1 MMDFNEIQK
10 RREQLAEGPVFAI
23 PEERVAELA
32 KQLAERT
39 PRSKQLYDAAKRCI
53 PGGTQHMLV
62 IKNPHPLTIE
72 RALGARVWDADGN
85 EYIDYLM
92 MAGPIILGHNYP
104 PLIEKVTHVIH
115 GEGIGTGWTSEWEIK
130 SAELIIRHMKNVDM
144 VRFFQS
150 GTEAD
155 MAAARLAR
163 AYTGKTKLLRIGGSY
178 HGWADEFVY
187 DMQVPYSGT
196 FQTQGI
202 PEQHWSNVISVGPGD
217 VEALERAFEQGE
229 SEGGVAAVIVE
240 GAGCEAGAIPFHPD
254 FYRTCRELCD
264 RHESLFILDEV
275 VTGFRLALGGAQE
288 FYGIDADLSVLGKII
303 THGFPSAGALGGRK
317 EIMECLAG
325 LNPNKPKPFVAGTMA
340 GNAISTAATYWA
352 LRFIEEQDAI
362 AKATAAGEK
371 LSKGLNDLFESMGRP
386 FFSYNIGS
394 IIHYETAGPL
404 TVDIRREGGIADALA
419 RKKAV
424 DDLATALLGE
434 GIVSK
439 YGNRAFTCMAHTD
452 QELGAT
458 LRAFEKC
465 VGMMQEQN

>member
-1 MMDFNEIQK
+1 MMDWSEIQK
-10 RREQLAEGPVFAI
+10 RREQLAQGPVFAI
-23 PEERVAELA
+23 PEERVADLA
-32 KQLAERT
+32 KRLAERT
-39 PRSKQLYDAAKRCI
+39 PRSKQLYDAASRCI
-53 PGGTQHMLV
+53 PGGAQHMLV
-62 IKNPHPLTIE
+62 IKNPHPLTIK
-72 RALGARVWDADGN
+72 RSLGARVWDVDDN

-104 PLIEKVTHVIH
+104 PLIEKIVEVIQ
-115 GEGIGTGWTSEWEIK
+115 GEGIGSGWTSEWEIK
-130 SAELIIRHMKNVDM
+130 SAELIIRHMKNVEM

-163 AYTGKTKLLRIGGSY
+163 AFTGKTKLIRFGGSY

-202 PEQHWSNVISVGPGD
+202 PEQHFSNVISVGPGD
-217 VEALERAFEQGE
+217 VDALEQAFAQGE
-229 SEGGVAAVIVE
+229 GQGGVAALIVE
-240 GAGCEAGAIPFHPD
+240 GAGCEAGAIPYHPG
-254 FYRTCRELCD
+254 FYGTCRELCD
-264 RHESLFILDEV
+264 RHESLLILDEV

-288 FYGIDADLSVLGKII
+288 FYGVDADLSVLGKII

-325 LNPNKPKPFVAGTMA
+325 LNPDKPKPFVAGTMA

-352 LRFIEEQDAI
+352 LRYVEEQDAI
-362 AKATAAGEK
+362 SKATAAGEK
-371 LSKGLNDLFESMGRP
+371 LSEGLNDLFESMALP
-386 FFSYNIGS
+386 FFSYNIAS

-404 TVDIRREGGIADALA
+404 TIDIRREGGIADALA

-424 DDLATALLGE
+424 DDLATALLAE

-452 QELGAT
+452 EDLGAT

>member
-1 MMDFNEIQK
+1 MMDFHEIQK
-10 RREQLAEGPVFAI
+10 RREQLAQGPVFAI
-23 PEERVAELA
+23 PEERVANLA

-39 PRSKQLYDAAKRCI
+39 LRSKQLFDAASRCI
-53 PGGTQHMLV
+53 PGGAQHMLI
-62 IKNPHPLTIE
+62 IKNPHPLTIK
-72 RALGARVWDADGN
+72 RSLGARVWDVDDN

-104 PLIEKVTHVIH
+104 PLIEKIVEVIQ
-115 GEGIGTGWTSEWEIK
+115 GEGIGFGWTSEWEIK
-130 SAELIIRHMKNVDM
+130 SSELIIRHMKNVEM

-202 PEQHWSNVISVGPGD
+202 PDQHFSNVISVGPGD

-229 SEGGVAAVIVE
+229 GQGGVAALIVE
-240 GAGCEAGAIPFHPD
+240 GAGCEAGAIPYHPD

-264 RHESLFILDEV
+264 SHESLLILDEV

-288 FYGIDADLSVLGKII
+288 FYGVDADLSVLGKII

-325 LNPNKPKPFVAGTMA
+325 LNPAKPKPFVAGTMA

-352 LRFIEEQDAI
+352 LRYIEEQGAI
-362 AKATAAGEK
+362 SKATAAAER
-371 LSKGLNDLFESMGRP
+371 LSEGLNDLFESMALP
-386 FFSYNIGS
+386 FFSYNIAS

-424 DDLATALLGE
+424 DDLATALLAE

-452 QELGAT
+452 EELGAT

>member
-1 MMDFNEIQK
+1 MDFQEIQK
-10 RREQLAEGPVFAI
+10 RREQLAEGPLFAI
-23 PEERVAELA
+23 SEERVADLA

-39 PRSKQLYDAAKRCI
+39 PKSKQLFDAAKRCI
-53 PGGTQHMLV
+53 PGGAQHMLV
-62 IKNPHPLTIE
+62 IKNPHPITIK
-72 RALGARVWDADGN
+72 RALGPRVWDVDDN

-104 PLIEKVTHVIH
+104 PLIEKVTEVIQ
-115 GEGIGTGWTSEWEIK
+115 GEGIGIGYTSEWEIK
-130 SAELIIRHMKNVDM
+130 SSELIIRHMKNVDM

-163 AYTGKTKLLRIGGSY
+163 AYTGKAKLIRTGGAY

-187 DMQVPYSGT
+187 DMQVPYSGS

-202 PEQHWSNVISVGPGD
+202 PEQHFSNVISIGPGD
-217 VEALERAFEQGE
+217 VEALEQAFEQGE

-254 FYRTCRELCD
+254 FYRACRELCD
-264 RHESLFILDEV
+264 RHESLLILDEV

-288 FYGIDADLSVLGKII
+288 FYGVDADLSVLGKII
-303 THGFPSAGALGGRK
+303 THGFPSAGALGGRR

-340 GNAISTAATYWA
+340 GNAISSAATYWT
-352 LRFIEEQDAI
+352 LRYIEEQDAI
-362 AKATAAGEK
+362 PRAAAAAEK
-371 LSKGLNDLFESMGRP
+371 MSQGLNDLFQSMKRP
-386 FFSYNIGS
+386 FFCYNIAS
-394 IIHYETAGPL
+394 IVHYETAGPL
-404 TVDIRREGGIADALA
+404 TVDIRKDGGIADALA

-424 DDLATALLGE
+424 DDLATALLAH

-452 QELGAT
+452 EELAAT
-458 LRAFEKC
+458 LRAFEQC
-465 VGMMQEQN
+465 VGMMQEQH

>member
-1 MMDFNEIQK
+1 MMDWNEIQK
-10 RREQLAEGPVFAI
+10 RRQQIAEGPVFAI
-23 PEERVAELA
+23 PEHRVTELA
-32 KQLAERT
+32 QRLSERT
-39 PRSKQLYDAAKRCI
+39 PRSKQLYDAAKQCI
-53 PGGTQHMLV
+53 PGGAQHMLV

-85 EYIDYLM
+85 PYIDYLM

-104 PLIEKVTHVIH
+104 PLIEKVTEVIR

-130 SAELIIRHMKNVDM
+130 SAELIIRHMKNVEM

-155 MAAARLAR
+155 MAAVRLAR
-163 AYTGKTKLLRIGGSY
+163 AYTGKSKLIRVGGSY

-187 DMQVPYSGT
+187 EMQVPYSGS

-202 PEQHWSNVISVGPGD
+202 PEQHWSNVISIGPGD
-217 VEALERAFEQGE
+217 AEALEQAFERGE
-229 SEGGVAAVIVE
+229 SQGGVAAVIVE

-264 RHESLFILDEV
+264 HHESLFILDEV

-288 FYGIDADLSVLGKII
+288 FYGVDADLSVLGKII
-303 THGFPSAGALGGRK
+303 THGFPSAGALGGKR

-325 LNPNKPKPFVAGTMA
+325 LNPSRPKPFVAGTMA
-340 GNAISTAATYWA
+340 GNALSTAATYWA
-352 LRFIEEQDAI
+352 LTYIEEQDAI
-362 AKATAAGEK
+362 PRATAAAEK
-371 LSKGLNDLFESMGRP
+371 LSQGLNDLFESMGRP
-386 FFSYNIGS
+386 FFCYNIGS
-394 IIHYETAGPL
+394 ILHYETAGPL

-424 DDLATALLGE
+424 DDLATALLAE

-439 YGNRAFTCMAHTD
+439 YGNRAFTCMAHGD
-452 QELGAT
+452 QELGDT

-465 VGMMQEQN
+465 VGMMQEKS

>member
-1 MMDFNEIQK
+1 MMDWNEIQK
-10 RREQLAEGPVFAI
+10 RRGQLAEGPIFAI
-23 PEERVAELA
+23 PEERVADLA
-32 KQLAERT
+32 RQLAERT
-39 PRSKQLYDAAKRCI
+39 SKSKQLFDAAKRCI
-53 PGGTQHMLV
+53 PGGAQHMLI
-62 IKNPHPLTIE
+62 IKNPHPLTIK
-72 RALGARVWDADGN
+72 RSLGARVWDADDN

-104 PLIEKVTHVIH
+104 PLIEKVIEVIQ

-130 SAELIIRHMKNVDM
+130 SAELIIRHMKNVEM
-144 VRFFQS
+144 VRFLQS

-163 AYTGKTKLLRIGGSY
+163 AYTGKSKLVRIGGSY

-187 DMQVPYSGT
+187 DMQVPYSET

-202 PEQHWSNVISVGPGD
+202 PEQHFSNVISVGPGD
-217 VEALERAFEQGE
+217 VQALDRAFERGE
-229 SEGGVAAVIVE
+229 SEGGVAALIVE

-254 FYRTCRELCD
+254 FYKICRELCD
-264 RHESLFILDEV
+264 RHESLLILDEV

-288 FYGIDADLSVLGKII
+288 FYGVDADLSVLGKII
-303 THGFPSAGALGGRK
+303 THGFPSAGALGGKK

-325 LNPNKPKPFVAGTMA
+325 LNPVKPKPFVAGTMA

-352 LRFIEEQDAI
+352 LRYIEEQDAI
-362 AKATAAGEK
+362 SRATAAAET
-371 LSKGLNDLFESMGRP
+371 LSEGLNDLFESMALP
-386 FFSYNIGS
+386 FFSYNIAS

-424 DDLATALLGE
+424 DDLATVLLGE

-452 QELGAT
+452 QELKVT
-458 LRAFEKC
+458 LQAFEKC
-465 VGMMQEQN
+465 VGMMQEQS

>member
-1 MMDFNEIQK
+1 MDFQEIHE
-10 RREQLAEGPVFAI
+10 RREQIAQGPVFAI
-23 PEERVAELA
+23 PEERVADLA

-39 PRSKQLYDAAKRCI
+39 PRSKQLFDAAKRCI
-53 PGGTQHMLV
+53 PGGAQHMLV
-62 IKNPHPLTIE
+62 IKNPHPLTIK
-72 RALGARVWDADGN
+72 RSLGARVWDVDDN

-104 PLIEKVTHVIH
+104 PLIEKVVEVIQ
-115 GEGIGTGWTSEWEIK
+115 GEGIGFGWTSEWEIK

-155 MAAARLAR
+155 MAVARLAR
-163 AYTGKTKLLRIGGSY
+163 AYTGKDKLLRIGGSY

-202 PEQHWSNVISVGPGD
+202 PEQHFSNVISVGPGD
-217 VEALERAFEQGE
+217 IDALARAFETRE
-229 SEGGVAAVIVE
+229 SQGGVAALIVE
-240 GAGCEAGAIPFHPD
+240 GAGCESGAIPFEPS
-254 FYRTCRELCD
+254 FYRTCRDLCN
-264 RHESLFILDEV
+264 RHESLLIVDEV

-288 FYGIDADLSVLGKII
+288 FYGVDADLTVLGKII
-303 THGFPSAGALGGRK
+303 THGFPSAGAVGGKR

-325 LNPNKPKPFVAGTMA
+325 LNPNKPRPFVAGTMA
-340 GNAISTAATYWA
+340 GNAISTAATYWT
-352 LRFIEEQDAI
+352 LRYIEEQNAI
-362 AKATAAGEK
+362 PRSTAVADK
-371 LSKGLNDLFESMGRP
+371 LSKGLNDLFESMALP
-386 FFSYNIGS
+386 FFSYNIAS

-404 TVDIRREGGIADALA
+404 TVDIRREGGIPDALR

-434 GIVSK
+434 GIVTK
-439 YGNRAFTCMAHTD
+439 YGARAFACMAHTD
-452 QELGAT
+452 EELQTT